1 MGRAEYERHMAPAEE
16 EPLDE
21 PVGGPEAPGAAQPD
35 AVEASEGVEGAGAAE
50 APEEGAGPEADADPR
65 SAAETE
71 RDQFLDALRRERADF
86 ENFRKRAERERM
98 EALDRGREHVVAE
111 LLGVLDN
118 FGHVLRGAAGSED
131 TQLSKGVEMVHA
143 ELVRTLEDVGLER
156 VPGEG
161 APFDPTHHEALEQR
175 PAEEPLEEPV
185 VVEEHRPG
193 YRFKG
198 RVLRPATVT
207 VAQ

>member
-16 EPLDE
+16 EPAE
-21 PVGGPEAPGAAQPD
+21 ETVGGPEASGAEQPD
-35 AVEASEGVEGAGAAE
+35 AVEAPEATE
-50 APEEGAGPEADADPR
+50 APEAPEQGAGPEAEADPR
-65 SAAETE
+65 SAAEAE

-131 TQLSKGVEMVHA
+131 AQLSKGVEMVHA
-143 ELVRTLEDVGLER
+143 ELVRTLEEVGLER

-161 APFDPTHHEALEQR
+161 APFDPAHHEALEQR
-175 PAEEPLEEPV
+175 PAAEPLEEPV

>member
-1 MGRAEYERHMAPAEE
+1 MGRAEYERHMAPTEQ
-16 EPLDE
+16 EPADE
-21 PVGGPEAPGAAQPD
+21 SVGGPEESTAERPD
-35 AVEASEGVEGAGAAE
+35 AVEAPEVGDAGD
-50 APEEGAGPEADADPR
+50 APEEGADAGAEADADPR
-65 SAAETE
+65 SPLEAE

-111 LLGVLDN
+111 LLRVLDN
-118 FGHVLRGAAGSED
+118 FGHVLKGAERSDDA
-131 TQLSKGVEMVHA
+131 QLSKGVEMVHG

-161 APFDPTHHEALEQR
+161 APFDPAHHEALEQR

>member
-1 MGRAEYERHMAPAEE
+1 MAPTEQ
-16 EPLDE
+16 EPADE
-21 PVGGPEAPGAAQPD
+21 TVGGPEGSAAAQPD
-35 AVEASEGVEGAGAAE
+35 DVEAADVGDDAHDARDAHDDGAE
-50 APEEGAGPEADADPR
+50 VGPEVEADPR
-65 SAAETE
+65 SPLEIE

-118 FGHVLRGAAGSED
+118 FGHVLKGAERSED
-131 TQLSKGVEMVHA
+131 AQLSKGVEMVHG
-143 ELVRTLEDVGLER
+143 ELVRALEDVGLER

-161 APFDPTHHEALEQR
+161 APFDPAHHEALEQR

-185 VVEEHRPG
+185 VVKEHRPG

>member
-1 MGRAEYERHMAPAEE
+1 MGRAEYERHMAPAEQ
-16 EPLDE
+16 EPADE
-21 PVGGPEAPGAAQPD
+21 TVGGPEAPAAEPRDDVEVGDAAPD
-35 AVEASEGVEGAGAAE
+35 AHEAHDDEAGAGDEAE
-50 APEEGAGPEADADPR
+50 ADPR
-65 SAAETE
+65 SPLEIE

-111 LLGVLDN
+111 LLRVLDN
-118 FGHVLRGAAGSED
+118 FGHVLKGAERSED
-131 TQLSKGVEMVHA
+131 AQLSKGVEMVHG
-143 ELVRTLEDVGLER
+143 ELVRALEDVGLER

-161 APFDPTHHEALEQR
+161 APFDPAHHEALEQR